1 MKPIGSR
8 IQVFAGLAVRTSG
21 GLTKQ
26 KLAKNKHGKIVSKKK
41 QGQQSNLAR
50 FLTGKPKAPKFAP
63 PPPKPKPKAVP
74 KKPKPA
80 PPPPKP
86 KPKAKPKPK
95 PKPPPPP
102 KPIATIRRSGRVR
115 KKPKRLGF

>member
-50 FLTGKPKAPKFAP
+50 FLTSKGGKPKAPK
-63 PPPKPKPKAVP
+63 PPPKPKA
-74 KKPKPA
+74 KPK
-80 PPPPKP
+80 PPKP
-86 KPKAKPKPK
+86 KAKPKPKPK

-102 KPIATIRRSGRVR
+102 KPIATIRRSSRVR

>member
-50 FLTGKPKAPKFAP
+50 FLTSKGGKPKAPK
-63 PPPKPKPKAVP
+63 PPPKPKA
-74 KKPKPA
+74 KP
-80 PPPPKP
+80 
-86 KPKAKPKPK
+86 KPKPK

>member
-8 IQVFAGLAVRTSG
+8 VQVFAGLAVRTSG

-41 QGQQSNLAR
+41 QGQRSNLGR
-50 FLTGKPKAPKFAP
+50 FLTGKPKPAP
-63 PPPKPKPKAVP
+63 PPKPKAVP
-74 KKPKPA
+74 KKT
-80 PPPPKP
+80 
-86 KPKAKPKPK
+86 KPKAKPK
-95 PKPPPPP
+95 PPP

>member
-50 FLTGKPKAPKFAP
+50 FLTGKPKAPKS
-63 PPPKPKPKAVP
+63 
-74 KKPKPA
+74 A

-86 KPKAKPKPK
+86 KPKAKPPPKPK
-95 PKPPPPP
+95 PKPKPAPPP

>member
-8 IQVFAGLAVRTSG
+8 VQVFAGLAVRTSG

-41 QGQQSNLAR
+41 QGQRSNLDR
-50 FLTGKPKAPKFAP
+50 FLTGKSG
-63 PPPKPKPKAVP
+63 
-74 KKPKPA
+74 KPKPA

-86 KPKAKPKPK
+86 KPKAKPPPKPKPKAKPPPKPK
-95 PKPPPPP
+95 PKPKPAPPP